1 MHNTLIVGGTKGI
14 GLAISNL
21 LSQENCI
28 IFSRSDYNP
37 SSSTHHHMKVDVIH
51 DELPELENLQNIIYC
66 PGSIN
71 LKPFGS
77 LKEEDFVN
85 DHQVNFMGAVKV
97 IKKYFR
103 QISKVENA
111 NIILF
116 STVAVTQGM
125 PFHAS
130 ISSAKGAIEGLTRS
144 LAGEFAGKIKVN
156 CVAPTLTNTPL
167 ASGILRNEE
176 AVNRSNER
184 HPTKRIN
191 NAEDVAKAALFLLGD
206 HNMTGQII
214 HVDGGLSSLKI

>member
-1 MHNTLIVGGTKGI
+1 M
-14 GLAISNL
+14 
-21 LSQENCI
+21 
-28 IFSRSDYNP
+28 
-37 SSSTHHHMKVDVIH
+37 DVIH
-51 DELPELENLQNIIYC
+51 DYLPELENIQNIIYC

-77 LKEEDFVN
+77 LKEDDFIN
-85 DHQVNFMGAVKV
+85 DHQVNFLGAVRV

-103 QISKVENA
+103 QLSKVENS

-130 ISSAKGAIEGLTRS
+130 ISSAKGAVEGLTRS

-167 ASGILRNEE
+167 ASGILRNED
-176 AVNRSNER
+176 AVKRSNER

-191 NAEDVAKAALFLLGD
+191 NPDDVAKAALFLLGD
-206 HNMTGQII
+206 HNITGQIL

>member
-1 MHNTLIVGGTKGI
+1 M
-14 GLAISNL
+14 
-21 LSQENCI
+21 
-28 IFSRSDYNP
+28 
-37 SSSTHHHMKVDVIH
+37 
-51 DELPELENLQNIIYC
+51 
-66 PGSIN
+66 
-71 LKPFGS
+71 
-77 LKEEDFVN
+77 
-85 DHQVNFMGAVKV
+85 
-97 IKKYFR
+97 
-103 QISKVENA
+103 SKVENA

-130 ISSAKGAIEGLTRS
+130 ISAAKGAVEGLTRS

-176 AVNRSNER
+176 AVKRSNER

-191 NAEDVAKAALFLLGD
+191 SAEDVAQAALFLLKD
-206 HNMTGQII
+206 HNMTGQIL

>member
-1 MHNTLIVGGTKGI
+1 MNNTLIVGGTKGI
-14 GLAISNL
+14 GLAISKL
-21 LSQENCI
+21 LSQENRI
-28 IFSRSDYNP
+28 IISRSDYV
-37 SSSTHHHMKVDVIH
+37 SSSSLHHHIKLDVMH
-51 DELPELENLQNIIYC
+51 DDLPELENIQNIIYC

-77 LKEEDFVN
+77 LKEDDFIN
-85 DHQVNFMGAVKV
+85 DHQVNFLGAVRV

-103 QISKVENA
+103 QLSKVENS

-130 ISSAKGAIEGLTRS
+130 ISSAKGAVEGLTRS

-167 ASGILRNEE
+167 ASGILRNED
-176 AVNRSNER
+176 AVKRSNER

-191 NAEDVAKAALFLLGD
+191 NPNDVAKAALFLLGD
-206 HNMTGQII
+206 HNMTGQIL

>member
-1 MHNTLIVGGTKGI
+1 
-14 GLAISNL
+14 
-21 LSQENCI
+21 
-28 IFSRSDYNP
+28 
-37 SSSTHHHMKVDVIH
+37 MKVDVTH
-51 DELPELENLQNIIYC
+51 DELPEIENLQNIIYC

-77 LKEEDFVN
+77 LKEEDFIN
-85 DHQVNFMGAVKV
+85 DHLVNFMGAVKV

-206 HNMTGQII
+206 HNMTGQIL